1 MVKLLRKFALAALG
15 IITAMLVCH
24 IALRPDRQLAAQEQ
38 YAGYSSYIEQGLT
51 GEFRRFGDG
60 AGVVLIQAD
69 ASVLAGDDRLHQLGK
84 GITALSG
91 LKGRFPV
98 VGFPLLYS
106 FLWANIGKYRFE
118 PKFRASA
125 KCEIINES
133 DLADGALQRRFP
145 GSYSYL
151 AFSPVGFNRRLDEA
165 VFYAAHICPLCG
177 GGEYVLMRKAQEQWR
192 IVALH
197 SVWVS

>member
-1 MVKLLRKFALAALG
+1 MIFVIVVAVFVWHMA
-15 IITAMLVCH
+15 VQF
-24 IALRPDRQLAAQEQ
+24 DRQLAAQEQ
-38 YAGYSSYIEQGLT
+38 YAVYSSYIEQGLR

-69 ASVLAGDDRLHQLGK
+69 ASVSAGDDRLHQLGA
-84 GITALSG
+84 GITALSE
-91 LKGRFPV
+91 LKGRFPF
-98 VGFPLLYS
+98 VGFPLLYN

-118 PKFRASA
+118 SRFRASA
-125 KCEIINES
+125 KCVIINES
-133 DLADGALQRRFP
+133 DLANGALQKRFP

-165 VFYAAHICPLCG
+165 VFYAAHMCPLCG
-177 GGEYVLMRKAQEQWR
+177 GGEYVLMRKAQDQWR
-192 IVALH
+192 IVAQH